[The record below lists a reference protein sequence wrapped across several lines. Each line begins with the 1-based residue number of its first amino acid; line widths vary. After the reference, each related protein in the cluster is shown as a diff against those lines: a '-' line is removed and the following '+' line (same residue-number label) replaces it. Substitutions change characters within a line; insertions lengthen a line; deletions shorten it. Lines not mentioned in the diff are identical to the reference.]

1 MGERRNS
8 GECRLFWILVHR
20 GPRRCVGPRGISARA
35 SPSRQ
40 RTRGAAERRT
50 HSSRIGCTGMRPG
63 RASRWR
69 SCARRR
75 IRPNPRREPERAVGH
90 GHHRVRDPGGQGV
103 PAAGHR
109 PLRRHARRLN
119 VRAIVANDHS
129 DNEVQQNVTAPSRYV
144 AHLRIGN
151 AVRDLNLVPHGIS
164 VSGWSKSH
172 NRSFRRIGSAD
183 GPLTSTPYLAADGV
197 RSLG

>member
-1 MGERRNS
+1 MVLALDVQVCDQDEPADDG
-8 GECRLFWILVHR
+8 LVPDA
-20 GPRRCVGPRGISARA
+20 GFA
-35 SPSRQ
+35 
-40 RTRGAAERRT
+40 
-50 HSSRIGCTGMRPG
+50 
-63 RASRWR
+63 
-69 SCARRR
+69 R
-75 IRPNPRREPERAVGH
+75 IRAANPNELWVTDITESGIPAGK
-90 GHHRVRDPGGQGV
+90 GV

-144 AHLRIGN
+144 THLRIGN

-164 VSGWSKSH
+164 VSDWSKSH
-172 NRSFRRIGSAD
+172 NRSLRRIGSAD
-183 GPLTSTPYLAADGV
+183 GPLTSTPYLAADEV

>member
-1 MGERRNS
+1 
-8 GECRLFWILVHR
+8 
-20 GPRRCVGPRGISARA
+20 
-35 SPSRQ
+35 
-40 RTRGAAERRT
+40 
-50 HSSRIGCTGMRPG
+50 MRPG

-164 VSGWSKSH
+164 LSGWSKSH
-172 NRSFRRIGSAD
+172 NRSLQTDWKRRWSVNFHTVSCSRRSSESRLTVLHCVAYASIQISNASARFA
-183 GPLTSTPYLAADGV
+183 S
-197 RSLG
+197 SSC